1 METTLRSRVAKL
13 KKQTNSN
20 LLGMDRAAVQNSAT
34 IMSTAGR
41 PYFFLGWARPE
52 SSKQQARKLTSLTR
66 PGLWD
71 IIRFKNERKK

>member
-41 PYFFLGWARPE
+41 PYFFFLGWARPE
-52 SSKQQARKLTSLTR
+52 SSKLQAASPQALKLDR
-66 PGLWD
+66 VQAVGYYK
-71 IIRFKNERKK
+71 I

>member
-41 PYFFLGWARPE
+41 PYFFFRVGPPGKLQAASPQALKLDRSRALGYY
-52 SSKQQARKLTSLTR
+52 K
-66 PGLWD
+66 
-71 IIRFKNERKK
+71 I